1 MCFVVAKIEEKIK
14 GTILETIMY
23 GVRTC
28 LQCIDLIGQYGKRA
42 FGYSV
47 VLVAIVANRIG
58 QQLPVYTSR
67 CYLHLDAAT
76 EQYTE
81 QKQQKTEKS
90 ALLTHTQNTH
100 HHTTYTHANL
110 TRRDGVN
117 KTKSKS
123 ISFNNNVG

>member
-90 ALLTHTQNTH
+90 ALLTHTHTQHTSSHNIYTCKPDTKRWCEQNEIE
-100 HHTTYTHANL
+100 
-110 TRRDGVN
+110 VN
-117 KTKSKS
+117 
-123 ISFNNNVG
+123 II